1 MSLDLSTAM
10 VLIVDDTLKN
20 IQVLGSVLR
29 GEGLQVSVAQ
39 NGAQAIQIARKL
51 KPDLI
56 LLDVMMPEMDGFTAC
71 KELKSFPETAEIP
84 VIFLTAKVEANDV
97 VAGLKIGAVDY
108 IAKPFNVPE
117 LLVRVRNH
125 LELALAKRKIAVQAE
140 EQKQLLH
147 ILCHDLANS
156 IGSVQSFLSF
166 SDEEFQE
173 NLGFYK
179 KAMETSAQNGMDLI
193 ELVRKM
199 RALDD
204 GKLAL
209 EMVPFRLESLV
220 QKSLELLERK
230 FCDKGVKLETQV
242 AQDLWVKVDGI
253 SFVNSVLNNLLT
265 NACKFSEPG
274 KEVRITAKQV
284 DQEVL
289 LCVEDQGIGIPELLL
304 EQLFDPKK
312 ATNRPGTKG
321 EPGTGFGLP
330 LVRKFVS
337 QFGGR
342 LEILSKTEPPEQGT
356 KVCLYLPAVPAPG

>member
-1 MSLDLSTAM
+1 MDLSTAV

-29 GEGLQVSVAQ
+29 SEGLQVSVAQ

-71 KELKSFPETAEIP
+71 KELKGYPETAEIP

-125 LELALAKRKIAVQAE
+125 LELALAKRKIAAQAE
-140 EQKQLLH
+140 DQRQLLH

-156 IGSVQSFLSF
+156 IGSVLSFLSF
-166 SDEEFQE
+166 SEEEFRE
-173 NLGFYK
+173 GLGTYK
-179 KAMETSAQNGMDLI
+179 TAMETSAQNGMDLI

-204 GKLAL
+204 GKLGL
-209 EMVPFRLESLV
+209 EMVPFRLDQLV

-230 FCDKGVKLETQV
+230 FFQKGIKLTTQV
-242 AQDLWVKVDGI
+242 DPDLWVKVDGI

-274 KEVRITAKQV
+274 GEVRITGRRVGSEAM
-284 DQEVL
+284 
-289 LCVEDQGIGIPELLL
+289 LCVEDQGIGIPERLL
-304 EQLFDPKK
+304 EQLFDSQK
-312 ATNRPGTKG
+312 ATSRPGTQG

-330 LVRKFVS
+330 LVKKFVG

-342 LEILSKTEPPEQGT
+342 LEILSKTDPPGRGT
-356 KVCLYLPAVPAPG
+356 KACLYLPWVAVPA